1 MEVRALQGSGVG
13 AVFNTVAQAA
23 LIPNF
28 EPDVWSVGPMSRL
41 GRSTTTGAAACD
53 DCASSCIDDTC
64 CVCVVCVCV
73 RARVSTNGRGEGAGE
88 MNVGERQMER
98 DRDGRL
104 ARVILGVVPNF
115 A

>member
-1 MEVRALQGSGVG
+1 MSGQLGLCRDWAGRPLLALRLVMT
-13 AVFNTVAQAA
+13 APRLA
-23 LIPNF
+23 LMTP
-28 EPDVWSVGPMSRL
+28 V
-41 GRSTTTGAAACD
+41 
-53 DCASSCIDDTC
+53 
-64 CVCVVCVCV
+64 VCVLCVCV